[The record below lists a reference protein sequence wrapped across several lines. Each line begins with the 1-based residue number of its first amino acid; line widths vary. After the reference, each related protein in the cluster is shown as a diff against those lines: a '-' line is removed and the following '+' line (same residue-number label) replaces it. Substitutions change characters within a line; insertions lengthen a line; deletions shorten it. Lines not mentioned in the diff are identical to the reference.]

1 VGDTGRHQESGIGS
15 RAWAKEEAGLPET
28 RLRWTATC
36 RLVPSRYPSVGVLD
50 GITSPGDLDA
60 VMELEAWTNDR
71 LSVELGILNTIP
83 RDEWVVGE
91 PMASVVMAAFCH
103 PRPGGSRFS
112 APDRG
117 AWYAGR
123 TLDTALAESIYHRT
137 RELEEVGH
145 FDARVQMRL
154 YHADFAATFHDI
166 RGGGR
171 RWPRLYDP
179 DSYVDSQRAGRSL
192 LDGGANGVVYDSVR
206 HPGGTCLACFRPP
219 LVRRVRVAA
228 HYEYAWTGGRT
239 PAIRRLAH
247 RGR

>member
-1 VGDTGRHQESGIGS
+1 MRKPSGLATHES
-15 RAWAKEEAGLPET
+15 AAAPPET
-28 RLRWTATC
+28 RIRWTAAS

-50 GITSPGDLDA
+50 RITAPGDLDA

-103 PRPGGSRFS
+103 PRPGGARFS
-112 APDRG
+112 DSERG
-117 AWYAGR
+117 AWYAAR
-123 TLDTALAESIYHRT
+123 TLDTALTESVYHRT

-145 FDARVQMRL
+145 FDVRMQMRL

-166 RGGGR
+166 RGASQK
-171 RWPRLYDP
+171 WPRWYDP
-179 DSYVDSQRAGRSL
+179 DSYVDSQRGGRAL
-192 LDGGANGVVYDSVR
+192 LEGGSNGILYDSVR

-219 LVRRVRVAA
+219 LVNRVRVAA
-228 HYEYAWTGGRT
+228 HYEYAWTGTRT
-239 PAIRRLAH
+239 PAIRRLAA
-247 RGR
+247 RSR